1 MLTRNPSNSI
11 PVGEG
16 PRGIA
21 ISDDGSR
28 FFVCNY
34 MSGTVSVID
43 TRDKK
48 VIHTIAVEQYPR
60 SIALGHGGK
69 RAYVTNYGSS
79 SVSVIDT
86 ETYAVGNVRVGRHPW
101 DVVVSRDG
109 KQVYVTVRQDKEWLA
124 IIDTCTF
131 TVSRVRGL
139 PSPSIGVDISQDDS
153 RLYISSTNAPG
164 SPYQDALTVLSSKT
178 FEIIDI
184 IKTEQ
189 YPSAATV
196 SPDGRKVYIVCQDS
210 RMLTVLDT
218 DSTTPRHFDFVT
230 CEGKIVFG
238 KKNAYAVDQTNKE
251 VVEVNTATYEIVRRV
266 PIPSACEPYEMVL
279 DQHNRAYIS
288 DYLGDEVHIV
298 DLT

>member
-1 MLTRNPSNSI
+1 MS
-11 PVGEG
+11 
-16 PRGIA
+16 
-21 ISDDGSR
+21 SD
-28 FFVCNY
+28 
-34 MSGTVSVID
+34 VSVID

-69 RAYVTNYGSS
+69 RAYVTNYGSG
-79 SVSVIDT
+79 SVSVINT
-86 ETYAVGNVRVGRHPW
+86 QTYAVGNVRVGKHPW

-124 IIDTCTF
+124 IIDTRTF

-139 PSPSIGVDISQDDS
+139 PSPSISVDISRDDS
-153 RLYISSTNAPG
+153 RLYISSTNPPG

-178 FEIIDI
+178 FEVIDI

-189 YPSAATV
+189 YPSAVTV
-196 SPDGRKVYIVCQDS
+196 SPDGRKVYVVCQDS

-218 DSTTPRHFDFVT
+218 DSLTPRHLDFVT

-251 VVEVNTATYEIVRRV
+251 VVEVSTTTHEIVHRS
-266 PIPSACEPYEMVL
+266 PIPGALEPREMVL
-279 DQHNRAYIS
+279 DQHNHAYIS
-288 DYLGDEVHIV
+288 DYLSDKVHIV
-298 DLT
+298 KVN